1 MIIIRLL
8 FFILLIILFVVGI
21 GLLFLAFHVRNF
33 TKRFKQ
39 QKQTRPQSVDGNIVI
54 DHRDPQQANKKIIP
68 KDEGE
73 YVDFEEE

>member
-8 FFILLIILFVVGI
+8 FFILLIILFVVGF

-33 TKRFKQ
+33 TKRFKP
-39 QKQTRPQSVDGNIVI
+39 QKQTRQQSVDGNIVI

>member
-21 GLLFLAFHVRNF
+21 GLLFLVFHVRNF

-39 QKQTRPQSVDGNIVI
+39 QKQTRQQSVDGNIVI